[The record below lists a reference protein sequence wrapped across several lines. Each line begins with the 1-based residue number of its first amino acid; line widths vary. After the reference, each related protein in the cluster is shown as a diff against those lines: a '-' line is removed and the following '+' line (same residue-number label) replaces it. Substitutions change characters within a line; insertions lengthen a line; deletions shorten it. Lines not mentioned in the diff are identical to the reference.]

1 MKIQD
6 IIQQTNVLLQLDL
19 PNALFDDNVDSS
31 VREQETKTIKVKNL
45 VACCNLVLQE
55 LASEYAPIF
64 KEETVQV
71 QNKRLN
77 FDQLQFDVQEVFSL
91 KDESGC
97 SIKFT
102 PCQNELGTQQNGNLT
117 VIYSKKIS
125 DKTFFEE
132 VEVGLSNLDVRVIS
146 YGVCA
151 EYCFMQGDYDNVNV
165 WDSRFKA
172 SLKQLLRK
180 KGELKMP
187 KRWWF

>member
-77 FDQLQFDVQEVFSL
+77 FDQLQFEVQEVFSL

-102 PCQNELGTQQNGNLT
+102 PCQNELVTQQNGKLT
-117 VIYSKKIS
+117 VIYSKKIN